1 MASPRHRTFDEK
13 RAQVLYDDGATCRAI
28 ADALGCA
35 PSTVSAWAK
44 RNGLKFDTAQTDLAT
59 RAHTVKLAEA
69 RIELA
74 QMMAVAAKDA
84 LLELDGPITVYS
96 FGGRDNEFN
105 SHTFDRAPIEVR
117 RNVLTTA
124 GIAFDKMTRIVE
136 KDTGSSDAAA
146 GVLDQFAAAL
156 GVAADAI
163 RAEGEA
169 PADAG

>member
-1 MASPRHRTFDEK
+1 MATATFDEK

-35 PSTVSAWAK
+35 PSTVSRWAK
-44 RNGLKFDTAQTDLAT
+44 KAGLKFDTAQTDLAT

-96 FGGRDNEFN
+96 FGGRDNDFN
-105 SHTFDRAPIEVR
+105 SHTFDSAPIEVR
-117 RNVLTTA
+117 RNVLVTA
-124 GIAFDKMTRIVE
+124 GIAFDKLTKIVE
-136 KDTGSSDAAA
+136 KDTGGLDDAVGLLDTLAFGFREAAA
-146 GVLDQFAAAL
+146 KYR
-156 GVAADAI
+156 ADAETPDV
-163 RAEGEA
+163 AE
-169 PADAG
+169 

>member
-1 MASPRHRTFDEK
+1 MASPRRTFDEK

-74 QMMAVAAKDA
+74 QMMAVAARDA

-96 FGGRDNEFN
+96 FGGRDNKFS

-124 GIAFDKMTRIVE
+124 GIAFDKLSRIVE
-136 KDTGSSDAAA
+136 RDGGGTDEALGMLDTLAAGFREAAARYRAETGTTDAA
-146 GVLDQFAAAL
+146 
-156 GVAADAI
+156 
-163 RAEGEA
+163 E
-169 PADAG
+169 

>member
-1 MASPRHRTFDEK
+1 MTAGATFDEK
-13 RAQVLYDDGATCRAI
+13 RAQALYDDGATCRAI

-35 PSTVSAWAK
+35 PSTVSRWAK

-59 RAHTVKLAEA
+59 RAHAVKLAEA

-74 QMMAVAAKDA
+74 QMMAVAARDA
-84 LLELDGPITVYS
+84 LMELDGPITVYS

-105 SHTFDRAPIEVR
+105 SHTFESAPIEVR

-124 GIAFDKMTRIVE
+124 GIAFDKLTRIVE
-136 KDTGSSDAAA
+136 KDTGGVEGAA
-146 GVLDQFAAAL
+146 GVLDTFAAAL
-156 GVAADAI
+156 SSAADVI
-163 RAEGEA
+163 RAEGET